1 MSSTVITIPNEDEI
15 TLNKKK
21 TCQFA
26 PLSIVSSI
34 ISMQSKPDMRKVI
47 HSIKVGIALV
57 LVSLLYLLDPLYK
70 QVGDNALWAIMTVVV
85 IFEFSAGAT
94 LGKGLN
100 RGIGTI
106 LGGGLGC
113 LAAILADEVGGIGNI
128 IIVGISVFVF
138 GAAATYSRLV
148 PSIKRRYEY
157 GAVIFIL
164 TFNLVVVSGL
174 RADKIIKL
182 ARERLSTICMG
193 FAICIF
199 INLLIF
205 PMWASDELH
214 NSLATRFEKLACCI
228 EECLEEYFRI
238 VNEKENQLSANF
250 SSCKSVLQSKSNDES
265 LVNFSRWEPWHGKF
279 GFSYPWDK
287 YQQIGDATREL
298 AVTIVSLQG
307 CLQYPGQ
314 PSPAIRQSIKEPCEV
329 VGSSLVWTLRQL
341 GGSIMKMER
350 CRPKALM
357 ASKSHSTNI
366 ELSLV
371 TSHSILGAAE
381 NGEGLAMASF
391 VFLLMKLVEEVE
403 VLAKEVDELGEL
415 ASFQTK

>member
-21 TCQFA
+21 TFQFA
-26 PLSIVSSI
+26 PPSIVSSI
-34 ISMQSKPDMRKVI
+34 VSMQS
-47 HSIKVGIALV
+47 
-57 LVSLLYLLDPLYK
+57 
-70 QVGDNALWAIMTVVV
+70 
-85 IFEFSAGAT
+85 AT

-138 GAAATYSRLV
+138 GAAATYARLV

-265 LVNFSRWEPWHGKF
+265 LKTNN
-279 GFSYPWDK
+279 
-287 YQQIGDATREL
+287 
-298 AVTIVSLQG
+298 SLQG
-307 CLQYPGQ
+307 PEWYISGKFFPDGNRGIENLGFLIPGTNTNKLEMLLESLLLPLFHCKGVFNILDRCVIPIPWIFVNQLTNIQLVDNIDDLFKLYYQ

-350 CRPKALM
+350 CRPEALM

>member
-1 MSSTVITIPNEDEI
+1 MSSTVTTIPSEDEI
-15 TLNKKK
+15 TLNKQKK
-21 TCQFA
+21 FQFS
-26 PLSIVSSI
+26 PLSIVSSLVP
-34 ISMQSKPDMRKVI
+34 MQSKHDMRKVI
-47 HSIKVGIALV
+47 HSIKVGTALV

-113 LAAILADEVGGIGNI
+113 LAVILADEVGGIGNI

-138 GAAATYSRLV
+138 SAAATYTRLV
-148 PSIKRRYEY
+148 PRIKRRYEY

-164 TFNLVVVSGL
+164 TFNLVVISGL
-174 RADKIIKL
+174 RADKIMKL
-182 ARERLSTICMG
+182 ARERLSNVCMG

-199 INLLIF
+199 ISLFIF

-214 NSLATRFEKLACCI
+214 NSLASKFEKVACCI
-228 EECLEEYFRI
+228 EECLEEYFRL
-238 VNEKENQLSANF
+238 VNEKENQFSVSF

-265 LVNFSRWEPWHGKF
+265 LVWNTHPLAFVNQLINIEP
-279 GFSYPWDK
+279 
-287 YQQIGDATREL
+287 GDNIDDL
-298 AVTIVSLQG
+298 FKL
-307 CLQYPGQ
+307 YYQ

-350 CRPKALM
+350 CRPKALL
-357 ASKSHSTNI
+357 ASISHSTNI
-366 ELSLV
+366 NLSLV
-371 TSHSILGAAE
+371 TSPSILGAAE
-381 NGEGLAMASF
+381 NSEGLAMASF

-403 VLAKEVDELGEL
+403 VLAKEVEELGEL
-415 ASFQTK
+415 AGFQTK